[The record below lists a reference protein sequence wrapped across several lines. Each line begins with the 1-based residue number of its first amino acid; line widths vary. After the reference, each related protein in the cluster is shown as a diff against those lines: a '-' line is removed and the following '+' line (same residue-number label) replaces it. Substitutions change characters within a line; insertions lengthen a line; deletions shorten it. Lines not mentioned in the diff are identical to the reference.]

1 MKKRSY
7 ELPII
12 EIVDIEYEDVILA
25 SNLKAQD
32 NLDWSDENYDGE
44 VWGK

>member
-1 MKKRSY
+1 M
-7 ELPII
+7 PII

-25 SNLKAQD
+25 SNLNAQD